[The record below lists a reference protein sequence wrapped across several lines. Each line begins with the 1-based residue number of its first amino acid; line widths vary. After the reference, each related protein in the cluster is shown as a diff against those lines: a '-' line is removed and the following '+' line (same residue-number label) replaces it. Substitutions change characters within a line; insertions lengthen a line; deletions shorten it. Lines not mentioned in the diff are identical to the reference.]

1 MILGEIVSYACG
13 KAGRSDD
20 GFKAKVRTWAQL
32 RRDML
37 WQQQLWKDS
46 LAIYTK
52 AVTAGQATVY
62 LPAHIEKLVAARH
75 DDTALLPVD
84 QVFLFNDDPGMWER
98 TGTPMEFSRPAAS
111 GVAVALP
118 ANGEKVNL
126 VSGNA
131 ADVGKKVSIYGELN
145 GEEVTE
151 LVLLNGTS
159 AVQSVNTFTEIWQ
172 LSKEATAGQVTATG
186 ATSAATLVRLAA
198 EQTEK
203 RHPRLRFHETPVA
216 AITLAVLAKRLP
228 PPLRNDSDATGLP
241 SLDNAL
247 LAFVSADAL
256 EHMRQYNKAAAK
268 TKEGNAILER
278 AMSTEIFHEA
288 KGGRITP
295 NDSVGDDDRPWE

>member
-20 GFKAKVRTWAQL
+20 SFKAKVRTWAKM
-32 RRDML
+32 RRDMV

-46 LAIYTK
+46 LGIYTK
-52 AVTAGQATVY
+52 AVAAAQSTIY
-62 LPAHIEKLVAARH
+62 LPAHLEKIVAAKH
-75 DDTALLPVD
+75 GTTTLLPVD
-84 QVFLFNDDPGMWER
+84 QVFLFNDDPGIWDR
-98 TGTPMEFSRPAAS
+98 AGTPMEFSRPAAS
-111 GVAVALP
+111 GIAVALP

-126 VSGNA
+126 VSTNA

-159 AVQSVNTFTEIWQ
+159 QVQSVNTFTEIWQ

-186 ATSAATLVRLAA
+186 ATSAATLVRLDT

-203 RHPRLRFHETPVA
+203 RHPRLRLHETA
-216 AITLAVLAKRLP
+216 AAALTLAVLAKRLP
-228 PPLRNDSDATGLP
+228 PPLKNDSDATGLP

-247 LAFVSADAL
+247 LAFVAADAL
-256 EHMRQYNKAAAK
+256 EGMRQYAKAAEK
-268 TKEGNAILER
+268 NKEGTALLER
-278 AMSTEIFHEA
+278 ALVTEVYHEN
-288 KGGRITP
+288 KGGRLTP
-295 NDSVGDDDRPWE
+295 TDSVGDDDRSWE